1 MNFHDLLQKMVKAGA
16 SDMFV
21 TAKLPVSAKINGE
34 LQPIDDQVLSPD
46 AALGL
51 VHNSMNEK
59 QKLQFDTE
67 KECNFA
73 ISIDGIGRF
82 RISAFWQRDMA
93 GMVIRRIVTE
103 IPDVDDLG
111 LPSVLKEVVMSKRG
125 LVLFVG
131 GTGTGKST
139 SMAALI
145 GYRNRNSRGH
155 ILTIEDPVEFVHE
168 HAKCMITQREV
179 GLDTESFDAALKSS
193 LRQAPDVILIG
204 EIRSQE
210 IMEHALSFAETGHL
224 CIATLHANNANQAI
238 DRIMHLVPAEQHGK
252 LLFDLALNL
261 RGIIA
266 QQLIPTKDGHFFA
279 PCAFEILDIKS
290 LGREVFGPILHV
302 VRFKRSDLDELI
314 DDINSTGYGLTFGV
328 HSRIEAFQ
336 NEVAARVKAG
346 NIYVNR
352 SMTGAVVGVQPFG
365 GNGLSGTGPKAG
377 GPHYLPRFALEK
389 TISIDTT
396 AAGGNAS
403 LISMTD

>member
-1 MNFHDLLQKMVKAGA
+1 MKLHELLERMVKQDA

-34 LQPIDDQVLSPD
+34 LQPIDDEVLTAESS
-46 AALGL
+46 LGL
-51 VHNSMNEK
+51 VYDAMNEK
-59 QKLQFDTE
+59 QRSQFDAE

-73 ISIDGIGRF
+73 IEIDDIGRF

-93 GMVIRRIVTE
+93 GMVVRRIVTE

-111 LPSVLKEVVMSKRG
+111 LPPILKEVVMSKRG

-139 SMAALI
+139 SMASLI
-145 GYRNRNSRGH
+145 GYRNRNSSGH

-168 HAKCMITQREV
+168 HAKSMITQREV
-179 GLDTESFDAALKSS
+179 GLDTESFDSALQSS

-238 DRIMHLVPAEQHGK
+238 DRIMHLVPADQHGK

-266 QQLIPTKDGHFFA
+266 QQLVPTMDG
-279 PCAFEILDIKS
+279 
-290 LGREVFGPILHV
+290 
-302 VRFKRSDLDELI
+302 
-314 DDINSTGYGLTFGV
+314 
-328 HSRIEAFQ
+328 HSRIAAIEVLLNSPYISELIKKGDVGSIKEVMEKS
-336 NEVAARVKAG
+336 NELGMQTFDQALFNHYQKGLITYADALHHADSPNDLRLMIKL
-346 NIYVNR
+346 R
-352 SMTGAVVGVQPFG
+352 SNEQGGTG
-365 GNGLSGTGPKAG
+365 GLSGVTLDGFETNE
-377 GPHYLPRFALEK
+377 L
-389 TISIDTT
+389 S
-396 AAGGNAS
+396 
-403 LISMTD
+403 

>member
-1 MNFHDLLQKMVKAGA
+1 MTFHDLLRKMIQEDA

-21 TAKLPVSAKINGE
+21 SAKLPVSAKINGE
-34 LQPIDDQVLSPD
+34 LQPIHDQVLTPEE
-46 AALGL
+46 ALSL
-51 VHNSMNEK
+51 VHDAMSDK
-59 QKLQFDTE
+59 QKQEFDDT

-73 ISIDGIGRF
+73 ISVDGIGRF
-82 RISAFWQRDMA
+82 RVSAFWQRDMA

-111 LPSVLKEVVMSKRG
+111 LPPVMKDVVMSKRG

-139 SMAALI
+139 SMASLI
-145 GYRNRNSRGH
+145 GFRNRNSRGH
-155 ILTIEDPVEFVHE
+155 ILTIEDPVEFVHD
-168 HAKCMITQREV
+168 HAKCMVTQREV

-210 IMEHALSFAETGHL
+210 VMEYALSFAETGHL

-266 QQLIPTKDGHFFA
+266 QQLIPTKDGNGRVA
-279 PCAFEILDIKS
+279 AIEILLNS
-290 LGREVFGPILHV
+290 PFVA
-302 VRFKRSDLDELI
+302 ELI
-314 DDINSTGYGLTFGV
+314 KKGEVGSIKEAMEKSNDLGMQTFDQALFNLYQQGKINYADALHHADSPNDLRLMIKLRSNDQTGLG
-328 HSRIEAFQ
+328 
-336 NEVAARVKAG
+336 
-346 NIYVNR
+346 
-352 SMTGAVVGVQPFG
+352 
-365 GNGLSGTGPKAG
+365 GLSGVTIDG
-377 GPHYLPRFALEK
+377 LEPD
-389 TISIDTT
+389 SE
-396 AAGGNAS
+396 
-403 LISMTD
+403 L

>member
-1 MNFHDLLQKMVKAGA
+1 MLMRFHNYLEKMVQEEA
-16 SDMFV
+16 SDLFV

-34 LQPIDDQVLSPD
+34 LTPIDEHALSAD
-46 AALGL
+46 EALDL
-51 VHNSMNEK
+51 VHSAMNEK
-59 QKLQFDTE
+59 QKGQFDEE

-82 RISAFWQRDMA
+82 RVSAFWQRDMA
-93 GMVIRRIVTE
+93 GMVVRRIVTE
-103 IPDVDDLG
+103 IPDADELG
-111 LPSVLKEVVMSKRG
+111 LPSVLKDVVMSKRG

-139 SMAALI
+139 SMASLI
-145 GYRNRNSRGH
+145 GYRNRNSKGH

-168 HAKCMITQREV
+168 HGKSMITQREV

-238 DRIMHLVPAEQHGK
+238 DRIMHLVPSEQHGK

-266 QQLIPTKDGHFFA
+266 QQLVPTRDGNGRVA
-279 PCAFEILDIKS
+279 AIEILLNSPFIA
-290 LGREVFGPILHV
+290 
-302 VRFKRSDLDELI
+302 ELI
-314 DDINSTGYGLTFGV
+314 KKGDVGSVKEAMQKSTDQGMQTFDQALFNLYQKGLINYADAIHHADSPNDL
-328 HSRIEAFQ
+328 RLMI
-336 NEVAARVKAG
+336 KL
-346 NIYVNR
+346 R
-352 SMTGAVVGVQPFG
+352 SNDQG
-365 GNGLSGTGPKAG
+365 GSGSLSGVTIDG
-377 GPHYLPRFALEK
+377 LEP
-389 TISIDTT
+389 TE
-396 AAGGNAS
+396 
-403 LISMTD
+403 

>member
-1 MNFHDLLQKMVKAGA
+1 MRLHELLERMVKQDA

-34 LQPIDDQVLSPD
+34 LQPIDDVVLNAEQS
-46 AALGL
+46 LEL
-51 VHNSMNEK
+51 VHAAMNEK
-59 QKLQFDTE
+59 QQGQFDNE

-73 ISIDGIGRF
+73 IEIDDIGRF

-93 GMVIRRIVTE
+93 GMVVRRIVTE

-111 LPSVLKEVVMSKRG
+111 LPPILKDVVMSKRG

-139 SMAALI
+139 SMASLI
-145 GYRNRNSRGH
+145 GYRNRNSHGH

-168 HAKCMITQREV
+168 HGKSMITQREV
-179 GLDTESFDAALKSS
+179 GLDTESFDAALQSS

-204 EIRSQE
+204 EIRNQE

-238 DRIMHLVPAEQHGK
+238 DRIMHLVPADQHGK

-266 QQLIPTKDGHFFA
+266 QQLVPTQDGHSRVA
-279 PCAFEILDIKS
+279 AIEILLNS
-290 LGREVFGPILHV
+290 PYV
-302 VRFKRSDLDELI
+302 SELI
-314 DDINSTGYGLTFGV
+314 KKGDIGSIKEVMEKSNELGMQTFDQALFNHYQKGMITYADALHHADSPNDLRLMIKLRSNEQGGTG
-328 HSRIEAFQ
+328 
-336 NEVAARVKAG
+336 
-346 NIYVNR
+346 
-352 SMTGAVVGVQPFG
+352 
-365 GNGLSGTGPKAG
+365 GLSGVTLDGFEPV
-377 GPHYLPRFALEK
+377 
-389 TISIDTT
+389 D
-396 AAGGNAS
+396 
-403 LISMTD
+403 D

>member
-1 MNFHDLLQKMVKAGA
+1 MNFHQLLEKMVDAGA

-34 LQPIDDQVLSPD
+34 LQPIAEGLLSPEESLD
-46 AALGL
+46 L
-51 VHNSMNEK
+51 VHSAMNEK
-59 QKLQFDTE
+59 QVQQFDEE

-73 ISIDGIGRF
+73 VSIENIGRF

-111 LPSVLKEVVMSKRG
+111 LPSVLKDVVMSKRG
-125 LVLFVG
+125 LLLFAG

-139 SMAALI
+139 SMASLI
-145 GYRNRNSRGH
+145 GFRNRNSRGH
-155 ILTIEDPVEFVHE
+155 ILTIEDPVEFVHD

-210 IMEHALSFAETGHL
+210 TMEYALSFAETGHL

-238 DRIMHLVPAEQHGK
+238 DRIMHLVPPNQHGK

-266 QQLIPTKDGHFFA
+266 QQLVPTKDGHGRVA
-279 PCAFEILDIKS
+279 VIEILLNS
-290 LGREVFGPILHV
+290 PYVA
-302 VRFKRSDLDELI
+302 ELI
-314 DDINSTGYGLTFGV
+314 KKGEIGSIKEVMQKSNELGMQTFDQALFSLYQQGLITYADAIHHADSPNDLRLMIKLRNNDQGGTG
-328 HSRIEAFQ
+328 
-336 NEVAARVKAG
+336 
-346 NIYVNR
+346 
-352 SMTGAVVGVQPFG
+352 
-365 GNGLSGTGPKAG
+365 GLSGITIEGFEPK
-377 GPHYLPRFALEK
+377 E
-389 TISIDTT
+389 D
-396 AAGGNAS
+396 
-403 LISMTD
+403 